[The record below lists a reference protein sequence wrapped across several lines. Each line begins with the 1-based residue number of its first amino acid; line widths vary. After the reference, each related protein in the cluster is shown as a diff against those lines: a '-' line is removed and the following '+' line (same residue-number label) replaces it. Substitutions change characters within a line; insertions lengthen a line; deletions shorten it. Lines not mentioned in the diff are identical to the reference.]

1 MVCFPIALRSHL
13 DLDHTTTPP
22 WKTVQLFAHSHPL
35 RKLSASKSRVS
46 HSLKKGWVG
55 ELISWYFI
63 GQILAGSSEMAFRK
77 QILAEARLARYNW
90 WYLFIDLFSNEI
102 CYGES
107 RTDIFI
113 IPQLGVVCPRSSQV
127 QPQTTGFLHQNGS
140 KMRWDAGRRP
150 DHFFSH
156 YPGLS
161 KFSKKHVTKQD
172 KELQAAWNSVD
183 FSQKWNMLAAV
194 ARCQDATH
202 FPSLANAYRLPGQS
216 AGTVVGKGQHLLAF
230 QDSGQKWETKLDSN
244 FWYVV
249 SMNSRQLQPTIW
261 SLNIFPS

>member
-13 DLDHTTTPP
+13 DLDQTTTPP
-22 WKTVQLFAHSHPL
+22 WKQCS
-35 RKLSASKSRVS
+35 
-46 HSLKKGWVG
+46 SLLTAIHWENSVLEIAGEPFTEKRLGGWIDFMISD
-55 ELISWYFI
+55 ISWSD
-63 GQILAGSSEMAFRK
+63 SSRKFWNGFQK

-150 DHFFSH
+150 DHFFRIIQD
-156 YPGLS
+156 YPS
-161 KFSKKHVTKQD
+161 FRKSTWRNKTKDCKPRGIQWISR
-172 KELQAAWNSVD
+172 KN
-183 FSQKWNMLAAV
+183 
-194 ARCQDATH
+194 
-202 FPSLANAYRLPGQS
+202 
-216 AGTVVGKGQHLLAF
+216 
-230 QDSGQKWETKLDSN
+230 ETC
-244 FWYVV
+244 
-249 SMNSRQLQPTIW
+249 
-261 SLNIFPS
+261 

>member
-1 MVCFPIALRSHL
+1 MFIVGWIPHGVFSDSIEESPGPGPH
-13 DLDHTTTPP
+13 DHTAL
-22 WKTVQLFAHSHPL
+22 KTVQLFAHSHPL
-35 RKLSASKSRVS
+35 RKLSARNRGWAI
-46 HSLKKGWVG
+46 HWKKAGWVNWFHD
-55 ELISWYFI
+55 ISWSD
-63 GQILAGSSEMAFRK
+63 SSRK
-77 QILAEARLARYNW
+77 FWNGFQKHILAEARLARYNW

-172 KELQAAWNSVD
+172 KGLQAAWNSVD

-202 FPSLANAYRLPGQS
+202 FPSLAIAYRLPGQS

-249 SMNSRQLQPTIW
+249 SMNSRQL
-261 SLNIFPS
+261 